1 MAVLNPYQQYAQ
13 NQVNTA
19 TQEELPLL
27 LYKGAVKFILLA
39 MQAIDR
45 QDMQDANNNIIKA
58 QNIYR
63 ELSRTLDDNYAV
75 SSDLGRLYEFMIN
88 HLIQA
93 NIKKD
98 KAVLEDALGLAKE
111 FVTTWEQAI
120 LIYRQTKAAA
130 ARAGK

>member
-1 MAVLNPYQQYAQ
+1 MAMLNPYQQYAQ

-39 MQAIDR
+39 MQGVDNNDFEAV
-45 QDMQDANNNIIKA
+45 NNNIIKA

-75 SSDLGRLYEFMIN
+75 SANLGSLYDFMISL
-88 HLIQA
+88 LIKA

-98 KAVLEDALGLAKE
+98 KATLEEALGLAKE
-111 FVTTWEQAI
+111 FVSTWEQAI
-120 LIYRQTKAAA
+120 LLYRQAKAAA
-130 ARAGK
+130 IKAAR